1 MGKQLNEVVELAMY
15 VPTDSD
21 RASNAGDVWLLRK
34 YLLSLNSVIERRA
47 YLLAKL
53 HDLVLCQK
61 FGAL

>member
-1 MGKQLNEVVELAMY
+1 MGKQLNKVVELAMY
-15 VPTDSD
+15 VPAYSD

-53 HDLVLCQK
+53 HDLVLC
-61 FGAL
+61 

>member
-1 MGKQLNEVVELAMY
+1 MGKQLNEVVELAMN
-15 VPTDSD
+15 VSTDSD

-47 YLLAKL
+47 YLPAKL

-61 FGAL
+61 FGTL